1 MPKSKFAI
9 RLLSAAE
16 QDFNDIIEYI
26 LLENPSAAITISDT
40 IEKNLNLLAN
50 NPQLGRVPN
59 DEELL
64 RMGYRYLIVLD
75 YLVFYKIEAHT
86 IFVYRIIHGARNY
99 KSLL

>member
-1 MPKSKFAI
+1 MPKSKFSI

-16 QDFNDIIEYI
+16 QDFNDIVEYV
-26 LLENPSAAITISDT
+26 LLENPSAAITISDA
-40 IEKNLNLLAN
+40 IAKNLNLLAN

-64 RMGYRYLIVLD
+64 RMGYRYLVVFD
-75 YLVFYKIEAHT
+75 YLIFYKNEAHT
-86 IFVYRIIHGARNY
+86 IFVYRIIHGTRDY